1 MKRILW
7 IAAGL
12 AVLLALAW
20 AQRAPE
26 RNYVGS
32 APAIEFPEGLDWINT
47 TEPLA
52 LSDLRGK
59 IVLLDFWTY
68 GCINCVHV
76 IPDLKA
82 LQEKYPD
89 ELVVIG
95 VHSAKFSNEGETE
108 NIRLIAE
115 RYGRSEPIV
124 NDRDFKIWRSYGMN
138 AWPSFIL
145 IDPEGKIL
153 GRHSGEGIYDL
164 FDGLISGMINVF
176 EERGTLKRSPL
187 KFTAG
192 SVTQPRAALR
202 FPGAVLADEAGQRL
216 FIADSSNHRIV
227 ITDFTGQVLDVI
239 GSGNAELTD
248 GDYATAAFTRPQGM
262 TLETPDRLYV
272 ADTGNHSLRLIDL
285 QAHTVTTIAGNG
297 QQEYLFNRDNTDA
310 AGGLNSPWDVLWVD
324 GQLFIAMAGQHQ
336 IWRFDPT
343 TPTLW
348 LHAGS
353 GREELKD
360 GPLRQA
366 GLNQPSGL
374 ATDGRDLFIA
384 DSEASAVRRA
394 SLNPDGE
401 LQTLVGTGLFDFGD
415 VDGTGN
421 EVRLQHPKAVAY
433 AAGNI
438 FIADTYNNRIKQLD
452 PEARTSTSVFG
463 SGEAGWLDSNDAL
476 DTMFHEPGGLSIAG
490 DILYIAD
497 TNNHLIRLANL
508 RTGEVSTLTL
518 SDPDELLLRRPEEA
532 NAYDEVNDFAVS
544 EVQAGDGL
552 LEITLSV
559 PPGYRANHLAP
570 LTLSL
575 SSSDDAVVL
584 EESTWTVEEP
594 EYPFTLSIPAR
605 FEPGSATVTTD
616 IVIYYCRDE
625 ASELCLI
632 RQAQL
637 LQPVTVTPDAT
648 SERVSVNW
656 QPPPLP
662 PGY

>member
-20 AQRAPE
+20 AQRAPD

-32 APAIEFPEGLDWINT
+32 QPAIEFPAGLDWINT
-47 TEPLA
+47 PEPLVLA
-52 LSDLRGK
+52 DLRGK
-59 IVLLDFWTY
+59 VVLLDFWTY

-76 IPDLKA
+76 IPELKA
-82 LQEKYPD
+82 LQEKYAE

-95 VHSAKFSNEGETE
+95 VHSAKFSNEGETA

-115 RYGRSEPIV
+115 RYGRNEPIV
-124 NDRDFKIWRSYGMN
+124 NDRDFRIWRSYGMN
-138 AWPSFIL
+138 AWPGFIL

-153 GRHSGEGIYDL
+153 GRHAGEGIFDL

-187 KFTAG
+187 QFTAG
-192 SVTQPRAALR
+192 SVSQPRAALR
-202 FPGAVLADEAGQRL
+202 FPGAVLADEAAGRL

-227 ITDFTGQVLDVI
+227 ITDFGGRVLEVI
-239 GSGNAELTD
+239 GSGDAQFKD

-262 TLETPDRLYV
+262 TLGAPDQLFV
-272 ADTGNHSLRLIDL
+272 ADTGNHSVRLIDL
-285 QAHTVTTIAGNG
+285 QAHTITTVAGNG
-297 QQEYLFNRDNTDA
+297 KQEYLFNRDDTDA

-336 IWRFDPT
+336 VWRFDPT

-374 ATDGRDLFIA
+374 TTDGQDLFIA

-394 SLNPDGE
+394 SLEPSGE
-401 LQTLVGTGLFDFGD
+401 LSTLVGTGLFDFGD
-415 VDGTGN
+415 IDGSGD
-421 EVRLQHPKAVAY
+421 EVRLQHPKAVTY
-433 AAGNI
+433 NEGSI
-438 FIADTYNNRIKQLD
+438 LIADTYNNRIKQLD
-452 PEARTSTSVFG
+452 PATRTSTRLFG
-463 SGEAGWLDSNDAL
+463 SGQAGWQDSVKGLEA
-476 DTMFHEPGGLSIAG
+476 MFHEPGGLSVAG
-490 DILYIAD
+490 GILYIAD

-508 RTGEVSTLTL
+508 SSGEVSTLTL
-518 SDPDELLLRRPEEA
+518 SDPDGFLLRRPEEA
-532 NAYDEVNDFAVS
+532 NAHDEVNEFAVS
-544 EVQAGDGL
+544 EVQPGAGL
-552 LEITLSV
+552 LEITLTV

-570 LTLSL
+570 LTLTL
-575 SSSDDAVVL
+575 SSSNSAVL
-584 EESTWTVEEP
+584 LDQAAWTVEEP
-594 EYPFTLSIPAR
+594 EYPFTLSVPAQ
-605 FEPGSATVTTD
+605 FAAGDAVVTAD
-616 IVIYYCRDE
+616 IVIYYCREE

-632 RQAQL
+632 RQARL
-637 LQPVTVTPDAT
+637 LQPVNVTTETD
-648 SERVSVNW
+648 EELVSLGW

-662 PGY
+662 ESY